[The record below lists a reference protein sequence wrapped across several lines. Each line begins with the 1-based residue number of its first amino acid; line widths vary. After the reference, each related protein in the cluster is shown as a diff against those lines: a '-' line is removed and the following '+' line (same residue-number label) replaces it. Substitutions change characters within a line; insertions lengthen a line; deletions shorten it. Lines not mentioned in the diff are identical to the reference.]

1 MTDPNIQTID
11 LANVRETCPNPTCDV
26 KFVFVNPNTEE
37 ESEVPAHKLIL
48 SFGSPVFMRQF
59 YGTMPEEKDSI
70 LINDSSIEA
79 FKILLDI
86 VYNKAVSLAEIDF
99 KLLAE
104 LFYLAEKYH
113 LDIWKDSIVN
123 EVSSRNMVSEN
134 VLEAVKVAEN
144 NVHLDNFSDTLFKLC
159 SVFVTEN
166 QGSILEIFNTEE
178 VGEENSFTLHRL
190 LARAYRT
197 IPPQSPPSPTCEN
210 CKHDPCL
217 HGQKL
222 SEDNFVVDAKI
233 KVPPRVSSCCYT
245 RWLVGSTVHYVR
257 VNDNFPHSLCEI
269 GLNQHVITYRCK

>member
-178 VGEENSFTLHRL
+178 VGEENSCTLHRL

-197 IPPQSPPSPTCEN
+197 IPPPSPTCEN

-222 SEDNFVVDAKI
+222 SEDNFVADAKI
-233 KVPPRVSSCCYT
+233 NVPPSIACGVKESSYT
-245 RWLVGSTVHYVR
+245 RKTVRLVGSTTSYVR
-257 VNDNFPHSLCEI
+257 VDDNLYHALSLS
-269 GLNQHVITYRCK
+269 QHVIT